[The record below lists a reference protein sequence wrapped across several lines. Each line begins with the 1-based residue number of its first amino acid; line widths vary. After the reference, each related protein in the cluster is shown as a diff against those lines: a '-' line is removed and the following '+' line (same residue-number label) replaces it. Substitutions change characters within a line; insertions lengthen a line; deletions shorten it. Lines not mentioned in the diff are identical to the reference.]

1 MKIVFL
7 DIDGVLNNEK
17 TIITTSTG
25 YDFIEDYKIQIL
37 KYLLNKTKAKVV
49 LSSTWRLERDNP
61 QRNQDFCELQD
72 KLKEYGIEFYDYTPT
87 LLRGR
92 RQEEIFE
99 WLKNN
104 PNVENYTILDDSYDE
119 IDKTLPNF
127 FKTNFKTGLTREIAE
142 EAIKFLNN

>member
-61 QRNQDFCELQD
+61 QRNQDFCELRD

-92 RQEEIFE
+92 RQEEI
-99 WLKNN
+99 LH
-104 PNVENYTILDDSYDE
+104 
-119 IDKTLPNF
+119 
-127 FKTNFKTGLTREIAE
+127 
-142 EAIKFLNN
+142 